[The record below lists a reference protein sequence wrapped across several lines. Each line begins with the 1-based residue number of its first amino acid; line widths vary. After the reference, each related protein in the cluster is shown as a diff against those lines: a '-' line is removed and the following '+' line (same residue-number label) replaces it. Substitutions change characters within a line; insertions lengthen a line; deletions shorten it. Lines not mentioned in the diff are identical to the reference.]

1 MFYCFIFGS
10 VFALPLISYIM
21 DPVTGAALIT
31 AGSTIGSSIINHI
44 WGDDGIDMEDAG
56 HLMQMQELST
66 QNIMGYQDMLNNF
79 NTIREREYN
88 TPLNQV
94 ERLRAAGLNPVGRN
108 LDGSGAST
116 PAVGLGASGDA
127 AASYSAAANAKMQRK
142 QFSLELM
149 NLAAQTAKTVAETK
163 NIQEDTRQK
172 GVVTEGLQIDNKY
185 KAGNYELDVQ
195 IKGWT
200 IKGQID
206 AHNMSVKQ
214 QKQVD
219 ESTKQIAK
227 QTESLD
233 QQIKESM
240 TRVGK
245 IESETEFQKLVNKF
259 YPAETRAKIRQMASQ
274 SKVNEETAKQM
285 ETLLPYMVSKYAI
298 ENGLLAF
305 DFEKSSVI
313 KGYTENWKTY
323 GENEHAKLDAE
334 HAEYRVREKTAD
346 LDFGHLTNYG
356 DYHTT
361 AKFVENAI
369 GALGTPIRWFLKQ

>member
-1 MFYCFIFGS
+1 
-10 VFALPLISYIM
+10 M

-31 AGSTIGSSIINHI
+31 AGANVGSSIINHL
-44 WGDDGIDMEDAG
+44 WGDDGLDMEDAG
-56 HLMQMQELST
+56 HLMDMQEKST

-79 NTIREREYN
+79 NTIRERNYN

-108 LDGSGAST
+108 LDGTGAST
-116 PAVGLGASGDA
+116 PAVGLGSSGDA
-127 AASYSAAANAKMQRK
+127 AGSYSAAANAKMQRK

-149 NLAAQTAKTVAETK
+149 NIAAQTAKTIAETK

-185 KAGNYELDVQ
+185 KEGNYVLDAK
-195 IKGWT
+195 IKNWT
-200 IKGQID
+200 ITGQID
-206 AHNMSVKQ
+206 AHNMSIKEQ
-214 QKQVD
+214 RKVD
-219 ESTKQIAK
+219 AMTENIAK
-227 QTESLD
+227 NTESLN
-233 QQIKESM
+233 QQIEESM
-240 TRVGK
+240 ARVGK

-274 SKVNEETAKQM
+274 SKVNEATAKQM
-285 ETLLPYMVSKYAI
+285 EDLLPYMITKYSI
-298 ENGLLAF
+298 ENDLLKF
-305 DFEKSSVI
+305 DYEKSSVI
-313 KGYTENWKTY
+313 KGYTNNWQTY
-323 GENEHAKLDAE
+323 GETEHAKLDAE
-334 HAEYRVREKTAD
+334 HSEYRVREKSAD
-346 LDFGHLTNYG
+346 LDFGHLSNYG